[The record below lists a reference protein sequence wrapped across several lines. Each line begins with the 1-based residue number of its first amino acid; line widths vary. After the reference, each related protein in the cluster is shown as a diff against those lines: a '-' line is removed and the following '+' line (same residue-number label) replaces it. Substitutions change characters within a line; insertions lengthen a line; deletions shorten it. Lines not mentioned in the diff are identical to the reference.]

1 MTESDDGSYL
11 YVDGQRVVENGGFHG
26 QHTEVGE
33 KYLLAGQHSVTIT
46 YFEAGGGPRSG
57 GLTAGMRA
65 PDGEWQPISGQG
77 FRFEAYG
84 CGRTEAEA
92 TDSSELDFSVC
103 DPFAAQQD
111 KGATLG
117 ATGPGCNALC
127 DPDDGTWSCQAT
139 QSRDKD
145 FFVLVFVSCHDIAGI
160 WVAFFSRCQRY
171 RR

>member
-11 YVDGQRVVENGGFHG
+11 YVDGQRVVENGGFHS
-26 QHTEVGE
+26 HRTEVGE

-84 CGRTEAEA
+84 CGRTEEEA
-92 TDSSELDFSVC
+92 TDSELDFSVC